1 MFEQPPDIPADN
13 VDALIFGP
21 VLGAP
26 PPGDWNKSQLI
37 DHVKTA
43 MAVELGTIP
52 IYFCALYSIIRDGD
66 GWGSKARAHI
76 LSVAE
81 QEMLHLGLAGN
92 MLVALGEKPKLYNKS
107 FMPTYPASIL
117 YDKIPMRLA
126 PADKENLE
134 CFLKIEAPFQAP
146 PKPPVQPTHGLLMM
160 VEMLNEYKSIG
171 EFYKGLETGILE
183 LSAKEPD
190 LFSGGRE
197 NQLTGDEFFDS
208 AMTVIVDKASALEA
222 LNTIVDQGEG
232 GIGVPES
239 HYTVF
244 VELYHQRKKWACVN
258 YVDEPHTADYKGV
271 NEIAYRLSRAV
282 DASYCY
288 LLQTFQRCWGGE
300 VAGAAQRTQLLRN
313 IHRLMISVLSPLA
326 HALVKQPVPGGRT
339 GKSRFAAP
347 CFEFYGRASHPG
359 VPFRTAG
366 ELFRA
371 LKGEVEAARRAA
383 ERAGDTDAA
392 GEIERIEY
400 CLNGFVG
407 WM

>member
-1 MFEQPPDIPADN
+1 MSQPTDTPAEN
-13 VDALIFGP
+13 VDVSTFGP

-26 PPGDWNKSQLI
+26 PPGDWNKSQLVE
-37 DHVKTA
+37 HVKTA

-66 GWGSKARAHI
+66 GWGSKARSHI

-92 MLVALGEKPKLYNKS
+92 MLVALGGKPKLYNKS

-146 PKPPVQPTHGLLMM
+146 PKPPVQPLLRMI
-160 VEMLNEYKSIG
+160 EMLNEYKSIG
-171 EFYKGLETGILE
+171 EFYKGLEAGILE

-190 LFSGGRE
+190 LFSGHRE

-208 AMTVIVDKASALEA
+208 AMTVIVDKATALEA

-232 GIGVPES
+232 GVGVPES

-271 NEIAYRLSRAV
+271 NDIAYRLSRAV

-288 LLQTFQRCWGGE
+288 LLQTFQRCWGGD
-300 VAGAAQRTQLLRN
+300 VAGAGQRTQLLRN
-313 IHRLMISVLSPLA
+313 IHRLMIAVLSPLA
-326 HALVKQPVPGGRT
+326 HVLVKQPVGPASAG
-339 GKSRFAAP
+339 RFAAP
-347 CFEFYGRASHPG
+347 CFEFYGRADDPG
-359 VPFRTAG
+359 TPYRTAG

-371 LKGEVEAARRAA
+371 LKNEVGEARRAA
-383 ERAGDTDAA
+383 ERKNEKDTAR
-392 GEIERIEY
+392 EIERIEY